1 MIAQGLHELQYNTR
15 DWPRRTQPWTGKRS
29 LKRVKPATLVTYLK
43 AINAFVLSISDMY
56 HRGIFDGQIHCTA
69 DVEDLAAHYTEQLPD
84 GDVRPF
90 HSAFGFFFSWCD
102 RTRLTAELKGVEK
115 ESKSTPTTPMTYAM
129 VIALAVYARATL
141 GLPQAVGVVVGFF
154 GLLRANE
161 LVKVKAVDV
170 VLRGVGACKM
180 TTIRLL
186 NTKSGREQSVQ
197 FAANSVPELMLICL
211 LRMPTTTRYQPLFGF
226 RSYSEL
232 YKLFTNFRLHFR
244 ITLHIT
250 PHSLR
255 AGGATHL
262 KVQGWSLVMIMEI
275 GRWESMAIARSYVD
289 FVFTILP
296 ECTRAEAQMAPTHE
310 AALRPMMVDNFF
322 T

>member
-1 MIAQGLHELQYNTR
+1 MIAQGVHQLQHYTR
-15 DWPRRTQPWTGKRS
+15 DWARRTQPWTGKRS

-43 AINAFVLSISDMY
+43 AINAFVLSVSDMY
-56 HRGIFDGQIHCTA
+56 HRGIFDGRVNCTA

-90 HSAFGFFFSWCD
+90 HASFGFFFSWCD
-102 RTRLTAELKGVEK
+102 RSRLTAELKGIEK
-115 ESKSTPTTPMTYAM
+115 TTTTNPTTPMTYAM

-170 VLRGVGACKM
+170 ILRGVGACLM

-197 FAANSVPELMLICL
+197 FAANSVPELMLKFL
-211 LRMPTTTRYQPLFGF
+211 LGRPTTTRYQPLFGF
-226 RSYSEL
+226 RSYSDL
-232 YKLFTNFRLHFR
+232 YKLFTDFRLHFR

-262 KVQGWSLVMIMEI
+262 KVQGWQLVVIMEI
-275 GRWESMAIARSYVD
+275 GRWESMSVARSYVD
-289 FVFTILP
+289 LVFTILP
-296 ECTRAEAQMAPTHE
+296 DCARAEAQMAPTHE
-310 AALRPMMVDNFF
+310 AALRPMMVDNFYP
-322 T
+322 